1 MITEVYFHGT
11 KEKNISSIIASRK
24 LFQKTKEYNQ
34 SEDGFVYFCHER
46 DFAQTISYSMDPQE
60 NSFTFVRFEIDVD
73 SELGRNLQYEEK
85 TSDIGTLI
93 SFKHKGD
100 IDLSNNCIKNPKFI
114 TLKKGK
120 KEYYDFL
127 GNITSCPPE
136 YDKAKQILDKLTWY
150 SI

>member
-1 MITEVYFHGT
+1 MITEVCFHGT
-11 KEKNISSIIASRK
+11 KEKNITSIIVSRK

-60 NSFTFVRFEIDVD
+60 NSFTFVSFEIVVD

-85 TSDIGTLI
+85 ISDIGTLI
-93 SFKHKGD
+93 SFKYKGD
-100 IDLSNNCIKNPKFI
+100 IDLSSEYIKNPKFI
-114 TLKKGK
+114 TLKKGSK
-120 KEYYDFL
+120 DYLDFL
-127 GNITSCPPE
+127 NNITSCPPE
-136 YDKAKQILDKLTWY
+136 YDKAKDLLDKLTWH